1 MKPSSSQVSDE
12 WIERLLLKWFTHVH
26 LAVRSNHHTKDFKNW
41 QRQKMSYLAFSNK
54 KDGVKPL
61 QCVVNRWAGVSSTL
75 NTQRS
80 VQCLL
85 AKETWWINML
95 LPLQFASPVN
105 GMIIRGISYN
115 IKNLNLIFSALNS
128 FSAISCPRLVSP
140 SNGRFTSFPQ
150 TRYDSIVTVEC
161 NEGYFLIGQNVLRCV
176 DNANDG
182 IGEWN
187 ERIPTCRR
195 EILITFC
202 CKNVKDFLRSFVV
215 IWLETKR
222 RRFYSKLE
230 HSH

>member
-1 MKPSSSQVSDE
+1 
-12 WIERLLLKWFTHVH
+12 
-26 LAVRSNHHTKDFKNW
+26 
-41 QRQKMSYLAFSNK
+41 
-54 KDGVKPL
+54 
-61 QCVVNRWAGVSSTL
+61 
-75 NTQRS
+75 
-80 VQCLL
+80 
-85 AKETWWINML
+85 ML
-95 LPLQFASPVN
+95 LQLQFASPVN

-115 IKNLNLIFSALNS
+115 IKNLNLIFLALNS

-150 TRYDSIVTVEC
+150 TRYNSTVTVEC

-202 CKNVKDFLRSFVV
+202 CKKC
-215 IWLETKR
+215 E
-222 RRFYSKLE
+222 RFFDIFCGQMARNKTSQILFKIRTQPLDVHTFKLAARTANRLFY
-230 HSH
+230 